1 MMNDP
6 CEMFMRRAV
15 AAAQVRGSDKYP
27 DIHGEVR
34 FYPQADSVLVR
45 AEITELPQNDS
56 PCENPIFAFHIHGG
70 QACTGTAA
78 DPFADAGMHLN
89 PNDCPHPYHAGDMP
103 PLFGVNGRALLIF
116 ATNRFRIPQIIG
128 KTVII
133 HARPDDFVTQP
144 SGNAGEKIACGVI
157 EWAALQ

>member
-1 MMNDP
+1 MIRHAKTR
-6 CEMFMRRAV
+6 FSHSTFTV
-15 AAAQVRGSDKYP
+15 GK
-27 DIHGEVR
+27 HG
-34 FYPQADSVLVR
+34 
-45 AEITELPQNDS
+45 
-56 PCENPIFAFHIHGG
+56 
-70 QACTGTAA
+70 TGTAA

-89 PNDCPHPYHAGDMP
+89 PNNCPHPYHAGDMP

-144 SGNAGEKIACGVI
+144 FCFRHRSSPPIFR
-157 EWAALQ
+157 L